1 MIVENYEEP
10 LPLDVYV
17 AGDLITKASTF
28 DVLNANPYQDE
39 IGDLSLEKVE
49 ASTSNASNQ
58 TGHMMWK
65 LLIIFQRNIMNQ
77 YIRNIAHV
85 GARLASYSGL
95 SMVVGAIFWQVGSSD
110 SDRGLTY
117 EEAASLVVRSNIFLL
132 NISYL
137 LPFATIPVFVGNKRF
152 LPPKVRLGYTPPWM
166 YGSSQLLLAFAFLTL
181 ASTTRTVEAIIV
193 IPMCAMW
200 NVSLPMWGSF
210 LTLLSVLIVSGL
222 VGSTIVLCCS
232 MWLPTQD
239 LAFLLASTIRNSG
252 VVAVN

>member
-152 LPPKVRLGYTPPWM
+152 LPPKVRLGYTPPPL
-166 YGSSQLLLAFAFLTL
+166 GCTDPVSCSSH
-181 ASTTRTVEAIIV
+181 
-193 IPMCAMW
+193 
-200 NVSLPMWGSF
+200 LPS
-210 LTLLSVLIVSGL
+210 
-222 VGSTIVLCCS
+222 
-232 MWLPTQD
+232 
-239 LAFLLASTIRNSG
+239 
-252 VVAVN
+252 